1 LKYHV
6 SQDMDL
12 HIVMHYLSKY
22 VDKT

>member
-1 LKYHV
+1 
-6 SQDMDL
+6 MDL